1 MAQATTHVYW
11 TGSLAGQT
19 ADEWTDLAEMAMSEG
34 DKALYKPEKIVKIN
48 VQDDALQLYQSDQV
62 IFIAGSK

>member
-1 MAQATTHVYW
+1 MLQTTTNVYW
-11 TGSLAGQT
+11 NGSLAGQT
-19 ADEWTDLAEMAMSEG
+19 ANDWTDLETMSMFEG

-48 VQDDALQLYQSDQV
+48 VQDDTLLLYQSDQV